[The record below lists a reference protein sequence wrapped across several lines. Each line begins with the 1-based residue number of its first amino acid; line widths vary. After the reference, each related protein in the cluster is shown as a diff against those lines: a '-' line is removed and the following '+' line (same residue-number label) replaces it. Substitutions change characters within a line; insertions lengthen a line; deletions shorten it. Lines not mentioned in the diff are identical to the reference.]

1 MTISPSDV
9 STLTSAQEALL
20 TRARSII
27 DGELR
32 LRLYQSG
39 AVKIRRGIIDFMFT
53 QNPELIDILMDE
65 YRAAGWSVFRY
76 SSSDQGDWYCFND

>member
-1 MTISPSDV
+1 MTISPDDV
-9 STLTSAQEALL
+9 ATLTTAQEALL

-39 AVKIRRGIIDFMFT
+39 PVKIRRGIIDFMFT
-53 QNPELIDILMDE
+53 QNPQLLDVLIAG
-65 YRAAGWSVFRY
+65 YRSAGWNVFTY
-76 SSSDQGDWYCFND
+76 TSADQGAWYSFND